1 MMAMPSREQSQD
13 RDSGIKLISFE
24 HELHEFTRIMKKA
37 KDAVKRQLKEQ
48 WKQSCN
54 GFLVELL
61 RMWELDAHYGYWI
74 GDETGSVYD
83 YGDGMFTINMDDII
97 YCVLADVTRE
107 QYIEWQEYICD
118 AAEFGFDTPNLR
130 SFVRGCPRTSAETF
144 KHLREIKAM
153 LNDAIQDE
161 KERVKNEPNTPVKDG
176 LFTSIVD
183 MLPEDREYAS
193 VKLSDKQ
200 L

>member
-1 MMAMPSREQSQD
+1 MTMDKTKDSIKALLRQD
-13 RDSGIKLISFE
+13 YE
-24 HELHEFTRIMKKA
+24 KA
-37 KDAVKRQLKEQ
+37 VNSYL
-48 WKQSCN
+48 N
-54 GFLVELL
+54 ELL

-74 GDETGSVYD
+74 GDETGGVYD

-107 QYIEWQEYICD
+107 QYQEWQEYICD

-153 LNDAIQDE
+153 LNDAVQEE
-161 KERVKNEPNTPVKDG
+161 KERMKNGKENNP
-176 LFTSIVD
+176 
-183 MLPEDREYAS
+183 Y
-193 VKLSDKQ
+193 
-200 L
+200 